1 MDNMEIL
8 EQISSFKASRQSF
21 DIIDSGWLWYM
32 KVMILWIQ
40 CKDSGPDIL
49 TIIDML
55 EFNESSD
62 VLDYRIDLPALVKA
76 RRKYLEVKKG

>member
-1 MDNMEIL
+1 
-8 EQISSFKASRQSF
+8 
-21 DIIDSGWLWYM
+21 
-32 KVMILWIQ
+32 
-40 CKDSGPDIL
+40 
-49 TIIDML
+49 ML